1 MTDMPR
7 RTVSLPQEVDDRIVA
22 LRKTD
27 KYCRCT
33 LSQITRQLIEIGL
46 KIEEKKAKT

>member
-1 MTDMPR
+1 MTNMPR
-7 RTVSLPQEVDDRIVA
+7 RSVSLPQEIDDRIVA
-22 LRKTD
+22 LRKSD

-46 KIEEKKAKT
+46 KIEEKKVKA

>member
-7 RTVSLPQEVDDRIVA
+7 RTVSLPREIDDRVVA
-22 LRKTD
+22 LRKSD

-33 LSQITRQLIEIGL
+33 LSQITRSLIEIGL
-46 KIEEKKAKT
+46 KIEEKKVKV

>member
-7 RTVSLPQEVDDRIVA
+7 RSVSLPVEVNERIIA

-33 LSQITRQLIEIGL
+33 LSQITRELIMLGL
-46 KIEEKKAKT
+46 KIEEKKAK

>member
-7 RTVSLPQEVDDRIVA
+7 RSISLSPDVNERIIQ
-22 LRKTD
+22 LRRTE

-46 KIEEKKAKT
+46 KIEEKKAK

>member
-7 RTVSLPQEVDDRIVA
+7 RTISIPREVDDRIVA

-27 KYCRCT
+27 KFCRAT
-33 LSQITRQLIEIGL
+33 LSQITRELILIGL
-46 KIEEKKAKT
+46 KAEEKKAAK